1 MNQFVHLN
9 LAITLLAALIVF
21 VFGIELGNRSTVSD
35 DAVTIFIIGQHII
48 LYSCMHYLFVFSI
61 ATCNYFELVACKFLW
76 SICSEGGSK

>member
-35 DAVTIFIIGQHII
+35 DAVTIFNSIIS
-48 LYSCMHYLFVFSI
+48 YR
-61 ATCNYFELVACKFLW
+61 AT
-76 SICSEGGSK
+76 